1 MMKLVDVLNAFSE
14 EINDRIDGI
23 WYCDEDTFEIRS
35 WFGDGCNEQYVKIML
50 FDNGETI
57 FSVENTDKTLDFID
71 ITDEALDFYYDVRK
85 IWKDMVGKNGEEC

>member
-1 MMKLVDVLNAFSE
+1 MKLVEVLNAFSE

-35 WFGDGCNEQYVKIML
+35 WFGDEQYVKIML

-57 FSVENTDKTLDFID
+57 FSVENTDKSLDFVD
-71 ITDEALDFYYDVRK
+71 IADEALDFYYDVRK
-85 IWKDMVGKNGEEC
+85 IWKDMVGKDGEEC

>member
-1 MMKLVDVLNAFSE
+1 M
-14 EINDRIDGI
+14 
-23 WYCDEDTFEIRS
+23 
-35 WFGDGCNEQYVKIML
+35 KIML

-71 ITDEALDFYYDVRK
+71 IAEEALDFYYDVRK

>member
-1 MMKLVDVLNAFSE
+1 MIKLVDVLNAFPE

-35 WFGDGCNEQYVKIML
+35 WFGDEQSVKIML

-57 FSVENTDKTLDFID
+57 FSVENTDKALDFVD
-71 ITDEALDFYYDVRK
+71 ITEEALDFYYDVRK

>member
-1 MMKLVDVLNAFSE
+1 MMKLVDVLNAFPE

-35 WFGDGCNEQYVKIML
+35 WFGDEQYVKIML

-57 FSVENTDKTLDFID
+57 FSVENTDKTLDFVD
-71 ITDEALDFYYDVRK
+71 IADEALDFYYDVRK
-85 IWKDMVGKNGEEC
+85 IWKDMVGKDGEEC

>member
-1 MMKLVDVLNAFSE
+1 MMKLVDVLNAFPE

-35 WFGDGCNEQYVKIML
+35 WFGDEQSVKIML

-57 FSVENTDKTLDFID
+57 FSVENTDKALDFVD
-71 ITDEALDFYYDVRK
+71 ITEEALNFYYDVRK
-85 IWKDMVGKNGEEC
+85 IWKDMVGKDGEEC

>member
-1 MMKLVDVLNAFSE
+1 MMKLVDVLNAFPE

-35 WFGDGCNEQYVKIML
+35 WFGDEQSVKIML

-57 FSVENTDKTLDFID
+57 FSVENTDKALDFVD
-71 ITDEALDFYYDVRK
+71 IADEALDFYYDVRK

>member
-1 MMKLVDVLNAFSE
+1 MKLVEVLDAFPE

-35 WFGDGCNEQYVKIML
+35 WFGDEQSVKIML

-57 FSVENTDKTLDFID
+57 FSVENTDKALDFVD
-71 ITDEALDFYYDVRK
+71 IAEEALDFYYDVRK
-85 IWKDMVGKNGEEC
+85 IWKDMVGKDGEEC